1 MSEVSRLRSGEAR
14 LEERLAALSA
24 APSPVAANGE
34 AQIRSAQID
43 VVSGNLS
50 GAVEGRVVEHPS
62 ESHVNVVQ
70 SSMEQRLKSMMAAIQ
85 CLSDRMFHYE
95 QNGTDSNEM
104 NPNSNN
110 PSPQPS
116 GSINPTGPPEPH
128 PDDGNWSEDIRG
140 RGG

>member
-1 MSEVSRLRSGEAR
+1 MRQ
-14 LEERLAALSA
+14 
-24 APSPVAANGE
+24 
-34 AQIRSAQID
+34 QIRSAQID

-85 CLSDRMFHYE
+85 CLSDRMIHYE

-104 NPNSNN
+104 NPNTFSPAFRFNQSDW
-110 PSPQPS
+110 PS
-116 GSINPTGPPEPH
+116 
-128 PDDGNWSEDIRG
+128 
-140 RGG
+140 